1 MKISNRQIEKVLQSY
16 TQQVQTKKDK
26 QMSSV
31 KDNAEV
37 EAKNDSTAITLK
49 SKEFAKAKELYAKLP
64 DVREAK
70 IKDVQEKLQKGN
82 QVSSEEIAG
91 KIIYQS
97 LIDGEV

>member
-1 MKISNRQIEKVLQSY
+1 MKISNRQIEKVLQGY

-31 KDNAEV
+31 KDNTEV
-37 EAKNDSTAITLK
+37 EAKNDSVAITLK
-49 SKEFAKAKELYAKLP
+49 SKELARAKELYAELP
-64 DVREAK
+64 DVREEK
-70 IKDVQEKLQKGN
+70 IKEVRERLQKGN
-82 QVSSEEIAG
+82 QVSSEEIAE